1 MPIKST
7 RVAVLFFSLFG
18 LNAAHADNGVTIVYQ
33 EPLEQ
38 LQLAHAPPA
47 GELKPGTA
55 TSSSLR
61 FDAFGK
67 RFDLALEVNRTLLG
81 AAERAS
87 LPAGVE
93 VYRGAVAGMP
103 GSWARLVLA
112 NDVPRGVIWDGSEL
126 WAIEVAAGA
135 NAGDEQPY
143 IFRLDDLQIA
153 PGAMSCAHVSS
164 AKTGGDF
171 AKALMA
177 EGSVLTAQAP
187 GASSQIDLAIIGDFE
202 FTSAK
207 GASVDTALVNRMNV
221 VDGIFSSQLG
231 VQLNVNRIDTYT
243 SNNDPFTDET
253 DSGALL
259 DELADFRSATST
271 QNANGLSHLFTGR
284 NLDTTTVGV
293 AFTGAL
299 CSRRFG
305 AGLTQGTHNDTMDA
319 LIAAHEIGHN
329 FGAPHDGT
337 SGSPCESETGDFLM
351 APRLNGVD
359 QFSSCSIDQMQDDV
373 ANASCISP
381 LESTDLALIAGSQPA
396 PVLLGNTATVTF
408 DANNI
413 GIDPASNVSV
423 DVTIPPGVTFSAMS
437 ATSGTCSSGA
447 GSASCAISSI
457 AAGSGVT
464 VTVTAATT
472 AVGNIDFVASLSAD
486 ADADAGNNQASVGI
500 TVDPAIDLVST
511 AAATAQVSLNQST
524 TIQPR
529 IENRSSIT
537 ATNVTLTVTP
547 DAGIRIDSAS
557 WAPGSCNI
565 ASNTVTCQ
573 AGSLGPQAS
582 DLLQL
587 GVTATSE
594 GSLSY
599 ALAVNATEVDRDT
612 GNNNANG
619 QLNVG
624 SSGGGA
630 GGGGAEKS
638 GGGSIEWLSVL
649 ALLLAALWSYSRRNT
664 SLAAA
669 R

>member
-7 RVAVLFFSLFG
+7 RVAALLFSL
-18 LNAAHADNGVTIVYQ
+18 LLLSPAYADNGVTIAYQ

-38 LQLAHAPPA
+38 LQLAQPSPI
-47 GELKPGTA
+47 GELKNGTMPSRA
-55 TSSSLR
+55 LR

-67 RFDLALEVNRTLLG
+67 RFDIDLEANRTLLG
-81 AAERAS
+81 VAEQAA
-87 LPAGVE
+87 LPPGVE
-93 VYRGAVAGMP
+93 VYRGTVAGMP
-103 GSWARLVLA
+103 GSWVRLVLA
-112 NDVPRGVIWDGSEL
+112 NDVPRGMIWDGSEL
-126 WAIEVAAGA
+126 WAIEVGAGA
-135 NAGDEQPY
+135 TAGVEQPY
-143 IFRLDDLQIA
+143 MFRLDDLQIA

-164 AKTGGDF
+164 AKTGGEF
-171 AKALMA
+171 AQAMMA

-187 GASSQIDLAIIGDFE
+187 GASSQIDLAVIGDFE

-207 GASVDTALVNRMNV
+207 GASVDTALINRMNV

-259 DELADFRSATST
+259 DELADHRFDTST

-284 NLDTTTVGV
+284 NLDTSTVGV

-381 LESTDLALIAGSQPA
+381 LESTDLALVAGSQPA
-396 PVLLGNTATVTF
+396 PILLGNTATVTF

-413 GIDPASNVSV
+413 GMDPASNVNV

-437 ATSGTCSSGA
+437 ASSGTCSSGA
-447 GSASCAISSI
+447 GSASCTISSI

-464 VTVTAATT
+464 VTVTATTT
-472 AVGNIDFVASLSAD
+472 AVGNVDFVASLTAD
-486 ADADAGNNQASVGI
+486 ADANAGNNQATVGI
-500 TVDPAIDLVST
+500 SVDPAIDLVST
-511 AAATAQVSLNQST
+511 AAATAQVALNQGT

-547 DAGIRIDSAS
+547 DAGISIDSAS

-565 ASNTVTCQ
+565 ANNTVTCQ

-587 GVTATSE
+587 GVTGTSE

-599 ALAVNATEVDRDT
+599 ALAVSATEVDRDT
-612 GNNNANG
+612 SNNNASG
-619 QLNVG
+619 QVNVG
-624 SSGGGA
+624 TSGGGN
-630 GGGGAEKS
+630 GGGAEES
-638 GGGSIEWLSVL
+638 GSGSIAWLSVF
-649 ALLLAALWSYSRRNT
+649 ALLLAALWSYSTRRNT